1 LEKSSPGTGDKSATV
16 KIEALDNGLNIVTD
30 GVNDDGKANHSEGTE
45 ILDGKDYPDPS
56 NPVGTEACTRVD
68 ANTVVVVLKR
78 DGKELGISF
87 DVVSKDGRTITRT
100 LKGKNAKGQEINNA
114 VVFDKQ

>member
-1 LEKSSPGTGDKSATV
+1 MGKSNPGTGYKSATV

-30 GVNDDGKANHSEGTE
+30 GVNADGKANHSEGTE

-56 NPVGTEACTRVD
+56 NPGRTEACTRVD
-68 ANTVVVVLKR
+68 ANTVVVVFKR
-78 DGKELGISF
+78 DRKELGRSF

-100 LKGKNAKGQEINNA
+100 LKGNNAKGQEINNA